1 MFVVSLIALITGMPQ
16 DSENGAQSSFSVSF
30 QLYRINYTNFH
41 CICLGTIHVHVCD
54 TDDCETAI
62 YRILHCN
69 FAWNFERTS
78 GSLIGNSRN
87 WCVWKFVRKR
97 SFEKKKKKKKKG
109 IEIEKNCHIFIEKF
123 LFMLDIDIYKRIKNK
138 EFTLIRKQ
146 NYSVVQ
152 PASIIGDDNQS
163 CTIFTT
169 FAHA

>member
-97 SFEKKKKKKKKG
+97 SFEKKKKKKKG